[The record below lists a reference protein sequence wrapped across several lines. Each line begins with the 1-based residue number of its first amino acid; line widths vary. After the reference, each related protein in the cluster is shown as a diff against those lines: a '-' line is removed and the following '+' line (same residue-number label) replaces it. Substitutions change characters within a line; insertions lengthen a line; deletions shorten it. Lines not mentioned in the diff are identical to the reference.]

1 MTKPAASLL
10 FVLGLAI
17 SCQAPAYAAPAS
29 PETASGH
36 TDEKQGSPSSLAIYF
51 RPGSSELSAK
61 DKAVLD
67 HASRAYNEGKP
78 IVMIVSGT
86 SDRSGSPRA
95 NLTLSEKRATAVLN
109 GLIGRGIPADR
120 FQVLAKGET
129 ELPVPTARGVA
140 ESKNR
145 RVEISWH

>member
-1 MTKPAASLL
+1 MTKPTARLL
-10 FVLGLAI
+10 FALGLAI
-17 SCQAPAYAAPAS
+17 SCQGLAIAAPAAK
-29 PETASGH
+29 ETTPGH
-36 TDEKQGSPSSLAIYF
+36 GDEQKGSPSSLAIYF
-51 RPGSSELSAK
+51 RSGSSELTAK
-61 DKAVLD
+61 DKTVLD

-78 IVMIVSGT
+78 IVMVVSGT
-86 SDRSGSPRA
+86 SDRSGTPRA
-95 NLTLSEKRATAVLN
+95 NLTLSQKRATAVLN